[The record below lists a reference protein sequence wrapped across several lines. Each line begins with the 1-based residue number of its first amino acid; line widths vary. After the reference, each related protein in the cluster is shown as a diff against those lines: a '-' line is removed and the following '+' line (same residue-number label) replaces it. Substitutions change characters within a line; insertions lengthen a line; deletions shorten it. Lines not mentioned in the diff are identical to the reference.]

1 MDVVDSHGKSS
12 EEEYVVRIHR
22 NALNYG
28 DLQEKYGYI
37 GQMPMKDHIKKLLNV
52 ECNSSCILR
61 ELEIR
66 LPFTKWIRH
75 YDWKKDFICDLVAGF
90 TVCIM
95 QIPQG
100 MAYAILAGVQ
110 PIVGIYT
117 AFFPALIYML
127 FGTSPHASLGTFAVI
142 SIIISSAVV
151 NISTTEDCS
160 NLEEGNYCPIQ
171 VATAVT
177 FTTGC
182 FQFIFGVFQI
192 GKLTNFLS
200 KPFVSGFTTGS
211 AIHVFTSQVKYLFGL
226 SIKRSSGYF
235 TVIKTYIEIF
245 KNIADSNFAVIGIS
259 IVSIFILAFYDNLI
273 KERLKKF
280 CRFPFPIQ
288 LMLVILCTSLSYA
301 FNFEEIANV
310 EIVGDIPVGLP
321 EPQVPLFE
329 LIPKVLPVAVSCTVV
344 SYAIHMSLSKMFA
357 QKHGYKV
364 DGTQEL
370 FAFGISNIFGSFFS
384 SLPMS
389 TSLSRSLVQDNS
401 GCKSLFTTGV
411 SGFIL
416 LWVFLYL
423 APLFECLPTA
433 ALASII
439 VVSLKGMFLQTQDLV
454 TFGKMSTFDGFIWI
468 LTFLITA
475 FIDVGIGLMTG
486 VAFSLVYLLYQAS
499 VPQISVIEPAKGTT
513 DIFISP
519 NEYQVHSQSQTQHHF
534 VKIAGNLNFSNAEST
549 QDSIMELVST
559 TQKEDIIPVKK
570 TVILDI
576 SGVNSMDPSACK
588 GIAKLYKMLE
598 IIFWKTSFVGV
609 NSKI

>member
-416 LWVFLYL
+416 FCVTQRHVFTN
-423 APLFECLPTA
+423 ARF
-433 ALASII
+433 
-439 VVSLKGMFLQTQDLV
+439 
-454 TFGKMSTFDGFIWI
+454 
-468 LTFLITA
+468 A

-609 NSKI
+609 NNRVWNQMVQCNLLFDIPCERFYPSMQDAISFLKKLSASFDEFY